1 MPFLTTLGLITGGVS
16 AAQQFIAGASAT
28 RRAKQRMEDFEFQD
42 LSTGAYDAFKPSLA
56 LETQQLES
64 IERQRARISD
74 VAAGLG
80 GAEAMSLLAQTED
93 QLGQSEQQVFA
104 RQEQLM
110 AQADMLKAQDLQRRQ
125 QMKEQRDLMELQG
138 LQQEFSSGQQM
149 MASGLSGFAQLATSA
164 GLAEELEDV
173 GGPLE
178 EKKKFNETFLGKGL
192 GFVGGLFKKKNQ

>member
-125 QMKEQRDLMELQG
+125 QMQEQRDLMEIQS
-138 LQQEFSSGQQM
+138 LQQEYASGQQM
-149 MASGLSGFAQLATSA
+149 MASGLSGFAQLTTSA
-164 GLAEELEDV
+164 GLAEELNDPFK
-173 GGPLE
+173 G
-178 EKKKFNETFLGKGL
+178 KKKNKGKGL
-192 GFVGGLFKKKNQ
+192 FGGLLKIR